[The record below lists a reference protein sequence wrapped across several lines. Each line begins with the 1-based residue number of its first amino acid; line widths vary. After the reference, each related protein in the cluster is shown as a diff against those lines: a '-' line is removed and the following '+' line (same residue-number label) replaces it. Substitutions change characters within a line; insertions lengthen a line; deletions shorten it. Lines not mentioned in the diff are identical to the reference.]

1 MRVLMVTNTYAP
13 ARNGV
18 AMWVALSVREL
29 RARGHEVEVLTYRH
43 ARREPGDPGIHEA
56 PAAFGID
63 PDFRVSLFPPSLP
76 ETLTD
81 RTWDVVHVH
90 HPILLGP
97 AGVRLAKDRGAKV
110 CATFHSLYSDY
121 FDEYY
126 WGLGR
131 PLKARFD
138 ARVERFANSC
148 DVVFAPSSRVERW
161 LRERDV
167 TASVV
172 RVEPPADGS
181 RIQPCSRAAARARLA
196 LDERPIAFYVGRVAD
211 EKRVGVLVDEF
222 ASARDAMPDGAMLVI
237 GGSGRRLPDVQ
248 RQIRRLGLADCVRT
262 LGPVAVE
269 DLGLWYSAADVC
281 TSASRSETGPL
292 TVVEAMSCGCPCV
305 ALQAPG
311 FEDRITDGDDGVLV
325 PDEPGRLGAGIAAV
339 LGDRALRERLAA
351 GARLASLG
359 RTASATTEHLLSVY
373 RGLQD

>member
-1 MRVLMVTNTYAP
+1 MRILMVTNTYAP

-29 RARGHEVEVLTYRH
+29 RARGHEVDVLTYRH
-43 ARREPGDPGIHEA
+43 ARREPGDASIHEA
-56 PAAFGID
+56 SASFGID
-63 PDFRVSLFPPSLP
+63 PDFRVSVFPPSLP
-76 ETLTD
+76 ATLGD

-97 AGVRLAKDRGAKV
+97 AGVRIARERGAKV

-131 PLKARFD
+131 PLKTRFD
-138 ARVERFANSC
+138 ARVERFANDC

-161 LRERDV
+161 LRERKV
-167 TASVV
+167 SASVV

-181 RIQPCSRAAARARLA
+181 RIRPCSRAAARERLG
-196 LDERPIAFYVGRVAD
+196 LDDRPLAFYVGRVAD
-211 EKRVGVLVDEF
+211 EKRVGALVSEF
-222 ASARDAMPDGAMLVI
+222 AAARAAMPAGASLMI

-248 RQIRRLGLADCVRT
+248 RQIRRLGLTECVRT
-262 LGPVAVE
+262 LGPVAADE
-269 DLGLWYSAADVC
+269 LGLWYSAADVC

-311 FEDRITDGDDGVLV
+311 FEDRITDGVDGLLV

-339 LGDRALRERLAA
+339 LGDRELRERLAA
-351 GARLASLG
+351 GAREASLG
-359 RTASATTEHLLSVY
+359 RTSSATAEHLLSVY